1 MLAGAFVLIMAVG
14 CCCGAP
20 AGVGAA
26 TIDCERPPDPE
37 KDPAAYAR
45 WVREC
50 KERRRDQVV
59 ELMSGKKKATTESVP
74 LVSFRL

>member
-20 AGVGAA
+20 AAAAA
-26 TIDCERPPDPE
+26 TDCDNRPDPE

-45 WVREC
+45 WMREC

-59 ELMSGKKKATTESVP
+59 ELMGSKKKAATESVP
-74 LVSFRL
+74 LVQFKL

>member
-1 MLAGAFVLIMAVG
+1 MGVG

-20 AGVGAA
+20 GTAGAA
-26 TIDCERPPDPE
+26 TTDRDRPPDPE
-37 KDPAAYAR
+37 KEPEAYAR

-59 ELMSGKKKATTESVP
+59 ALMNKKPAATESVP